1 MEEKKT
7 PTRDFKDT
15 EYYEQYKKMI
25 NQYKNK
31 VIVSILTQSWI
42 DNEKKYTRW
51 DVLKEVLK
59 FISWE
64 MSDFQELSSLNP
76 NRDMMNKEELENIIK
91 EQVENLGIRYD

>member
-91 EQVENLGIRYD
+91 EQAENLGIRYD

>member
-59 FISWE
+59 FINWE

>member
-25 NQYKNK
+25 SEYKNK
-31 VIVSILTQSWI
+31 VIVSILSQNWI
-42 DNEKKYTRW
+42 DNEQKYTRW

-59 FISWE
+59 FINWD
-64 MSDFQELSSLNP
+64 MSSFQDLSSLNP
-76 NRDMMNKEELENIIK
+76 NRDIMNKEEIESYIK
-91 EQVENLGIRYD
+91 EQAKNLGIN